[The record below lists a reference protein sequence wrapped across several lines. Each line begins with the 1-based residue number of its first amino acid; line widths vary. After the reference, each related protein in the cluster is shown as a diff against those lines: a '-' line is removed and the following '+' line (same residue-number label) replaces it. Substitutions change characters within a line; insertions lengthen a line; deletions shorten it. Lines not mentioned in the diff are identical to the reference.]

1 MRGLLRNKFIWKFF
15 TLGALTLCL
24 AVLSWSTNTPLA
36 KGRVAAAI
44 QRPSPSVIT
53 ETQPAAP
60 LVISAVR
67 NVSWDGQYLEVAMDL
82 VNVSNKSIR
91 AYAIKQGIEG
101 QTQTGQVSFITLDAT
116 NHPRLRPNQVT
127 TDFDSVYQPD
137 ARQQHIV
144 FFIDYV
150 EFSDGTKWGQD
161 SAKSSER
168 SAGQRAAAYVLSK
181 RLLKILNAGNPN
193 DVIAALDKGEAN
205 IEPPSG
211 RSYEWKEGFR
221 FGCKTMERH
230 LKQAQMQGS
239 VNHVDRELRQFGQR
253 FKTVQ

>member
-1 MRGLLRNKFIWKFF
+1 LIWKFF
-15 TLGALTLCL
+15 TLGALTLFL
-24 AVLSWSTNTPLA
+24 VVLSWSTNTPLA
-36 KGRVAAAI
+36 KARVAPAPI
-44 QRPSPSVIT
+44 QTPSPSVIT

-60 LVISAVR
+60 LVISALR
-67 NVSWDGQYLEVAMDL
+67 NVSWDGQYLEVAIDL
-82 VNVSNKSIR
+82 VNVSNKPIR

-116 NHPRLRPNQVT
+116 NQPRLRPNQVT
-127 TDFDSVYQPD
+127 TDFDSVYQAD
-137 ARQQHIV
+137 DRQQHIV

-150 EFSDGTKWGQD
+150 EFSDGSKWGQD

-205 IEPPSG
+205 IEPPSR

-221 FGCKTMERH
+221 FGCKTMAQS
-230 LKQAQMQGS
+230 LKRAQSKGQL
-239 VNHVDRELRQFGQR
+239 DFELRQFAETFRRAQ
-253 FKTVQ
+253 